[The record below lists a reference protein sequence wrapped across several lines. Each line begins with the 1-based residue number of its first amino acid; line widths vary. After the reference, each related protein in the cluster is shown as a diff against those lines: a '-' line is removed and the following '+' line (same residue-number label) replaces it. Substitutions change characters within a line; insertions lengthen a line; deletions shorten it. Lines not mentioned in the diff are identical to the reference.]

1 MLDTTGREITVERGA
16 GAVTAPDGDPAGWP
30 VHTAG
35 PVVVVGGDEVV
46 LICGGSG
53 EATVTTA
60 TTAGGPIEL
69 AVSYADLA
77 VMVAPGDTVFVGRY
91 LATGAEETS
100 LYLTVTAVGGG
111 RITATAGN
119 AATLDGL
126 LTVFHT
132 ERSPDGVAN
141 LQNDLPVLCPAD
153 KAALAEL
160 AAEFEVD
167 YVSLSFTRSGEDVAA
182 AREWMDGVPGLEA
195 TRILAKLETRQALF
209 SFEAIAAAADGVIL
223 SRGNLGLD
231 VLPEKMAL
239 VQKAVIAA
247 CARVGKPS
255 LITRVVDT
263 MVAAPRPTRAEATDV
278 ANAVL
283 DGVDAILL
291 GAETLRGRQPAA
303 TVRTVLAITRQAES
317 VFDANA
323 HFERLMRESVAAED
337 DAAARAAAGC
347 SSAALDRAASGE
359 ELHMLASQ
367 ARLGKG
373 AVAHAPKANGNGTAP
388 NGSAPAAA
396 SAAAADLPAAVST
409 MSLGRSM
416 VSGGGAGPAGAPVLS
431 KLESMASSAVRAAEK
446 VGAALVV
453 VYTQSG
459 AAASLVSKYRPP
471 IPIVAL
477 VIPRLAS
484 DGMAWRLEGRAV
496 ARQALIQ
503 RGLLPVLAAP
513 APSGEALLEE
523 AVSMA
528 AAHRLV
534 GPGDHV
540 VILQMVRDAF
550 AIKIV
555 TLDETGAA
563 IARIRPR
570 SLMDLIRHTAGGFGG
585 GLSEEGEVALGD
597 DGCGYAGAAAAAGG
611 AGGVGGHPHLAFG
624 GVPMGAGGQLV
635 GCMSDLRS
643 VAARAGL

>member
-1 MLDTTGREITVERGA
+1 MLDTTGREIVVVRGA
-16 GAVTAPDGDPAGWP
+16 GAVAAAPDGDPAGWP

-35 PVVVVGGDEVV
+35 PIEVAGGDDVV
-46 LICGGSG
+46 LVCGGGGAAAASAAG
-53 EATVTTA
+53 AA
-60 TTAGGPIEL
+60 GAAGGLVEL
-69 AVSYADLA
+69 AVSYDGLA
-77 VMVAPGDTVFVGRY
+77 AMVQPGDSIFVGRY
-91 LATGAEETS
+91 LATGAEETT
-100 LYLTVTAVGGG
+100 LYLAVTAVDGRGG
-111 RITATAGN
+111 RITTTACN
-119 AATLDGL
+119 DASLDGL
-126 LTVFHT
+126 LTIFHT
-132 ERSPDGVAN
+132 ERSADGVAN

-153 KAALAEL
+153 KEALAAL

-167 YVSLSFTRSGEDVAA
+167 FVSLSFTRSGEDVAA
-182 AREWMDGVPGLEA
+182 AREWMDSVPGFAA
-195 TRILAKLETRQALF
+195 TRLLAKLETRQSLF
-209 SFEAIAAAADGVIL
+209 AFADIAREADGIIL

-239 VQKAVIAA
+239 VQKAVVAA
-247 CARVGKPS
+247 CARAGKPV
-255 LITRVVDT
+255 LLTRVLDT
-263 MVAAPRPTRAEATDV
+263 MVTSPRPTRAEATDV

-291 GAETLRGRQPAA
+291 GAETLRGRRPAS
-303 TVRTVLAITRQAES
+303 TVGTVLAIARQAES
-317 VFDANA
+317 VFDSNA
-323 HFERLMRESVAAED
+323 HFERLMVASVAAED
-337 DAAARAAAGC
+337 DAAARAAASC
-347 SSAALDRAASGE
+347 STVALDRAGSVDDVH
-359 ELHMLASQ
+359 LLASQ
-367 ARLGKG
+367 ARLGGGGGGGGG
-373 AVAHAPKANGNGTAP
+373 AAL
-388 NGSAPAAA
+388 NGSKGLPPAG
-396 SAAAADLPAAVST
+396 ADLPGTLST

-446 VGAALVV
+446 VGAALIV

-484 DGMAWRLEGRAV
+484 DGMAWRLEGRGV

-540 VILQMVRDAF
+540 VILQMMRDSF

-555 TLDETGAA
+555 TLDDTGRA
-563 IARIRPR
+563 IARIRPK
-570 SLMDLIRHTAGGFGG
+570 SLMDIIRHTAGGFGG
-585 GLSEEGEVALGD
+585 GTEDGEVALGD
-597 DGCGYAGAAAAAGG
+597 DGCGYAGAAAAGG
-611 AGGVGGHPHLAFG
+611 GGHPHLAFG
-624 GVPMGAGGQLV
+624 AVPNMAV
-635 GCMSDLRS
+635 R
-643 VAARAGL
+643 AARGGELVHCLSSKS

>member
-1 MLDTTGREITVERGA
+1 MLDTTGREVTIDRGGGDA
-16 GAVTAPDGDPAGWP
+16 LVTQPPGDPAGWP
-30 VHTAG
+30 VHTAE
-35 PVVVVGGDEVV
+35 PIEVSPGDAIV
-46 LICGGSG
+46 LVCGG
-53 EATVTTA
+53 EAR
-60 TTAGGPIEL
+60 AGGPAVEL
-69 AVSYADLA
+69 AVSYAALA
-77 VMVAPGDTVFVGRY
+77 AMVEPGDCLFVGRY

-100 LYLTVTAVGGG
+100 LYLTVSDVSPEG

-119 AATLDGL
+119 GASLAGL
-126 LTVFHT
+126 LTVFHS

-141 LQNDLPVLCPAD
+141 LQNDLPVLTAAD
-153 KAALAEL
+153 KAALAAL
-160 AAEFEVD
+160 AGEFEVD
-167 YVSLSFTRSGEDVAA
+167 YVSLSFTRCAEDVVA
-182 AREWMDGVPGLEA
+182 AREWMDTVPGLAA
-195 TRILAKLETRQALF
+195 TRVLAKVETRQALF
-209 SFEAIAAAADGVIL
+209 NFGPIARAADGVIL

-239 VQKAVIAA
+239 VQKAVVAA
-247 CARVGKPS
+247 CARVGKPA
-255 LITRVVDT
+255 LLTRVVDT
-263 MVAAPRPTRAEATDV
+263 MVTAPRPTRAEATDV

-291 GAETLRGRQPAA
+291 GAETLRGRHPAA
-303 TVRTVLAITRQAES
+303 TVATVLAICRQAES

-337 DAAARAAAGC
+337 DAAARAAAAS
-347 SSAALDRAASGE
+347 SSAALDRAGSVDDV
-359 ELHMLASQ
+359 HILASQ
-367 ARLGKG
+367 ARLGGG
-373 AVAHAPKANGNGTAP
+373 AGGGAFAKA
-388 NGSAPAAA
+388 AAA
-396 SAAAADLPAAVST
+396 SAGRAANGGENADASLPGASASA

-446 VGAALVV
+446 VGAALIV

-534 GPGDHV
+534 GAGDHV

-555 TLDETGAA
+555 TMDESGRA
-563 IARIRPR
+563 IAAIRPR
-570 SLMDLIRHTAGGFGG
+570 SLMDLVRHTAGGFGG
-585 GLSEEGEVALGD
+585 GTEDGEVSMGD
-597 DGCGYAGAAAAAGG
+597 DGCGYAGAAVGG
-611 AGGVGGHPHLAFG
+611 ATPHLAFG
-624 GVPMGAGGQLV
+624 AVTGMPSAATTTVVARAVLGGQVLK
-635 GCMSDLRS
+635 CASD
-643 VAARAGL
+643 AARTPTAAG